1 MFDSLFL
8 YCYTGTM
15 SISAFAFDG
24 FGNGLPSLGGAFNER
39 AYEQAIDPIQVR
51 SGSDA
56 GNDEAER
63 CNLNPGARSL
73 KERVLTLIDNN
84 KPGIALDI
92 LQAKMAFA
100 PEDVEAIAD
109 DVLYELK
116 ESGFERDAQEFK
128 IILASA
134 DLEAPKPK
142 ASAEQTLSAL
152 SFG

>member
-8 YCYTGTM
+8 CCYTRNM

-39 AYEQAIDPIQVR
+39 AYNQAIDPIQVR
-51 SGSDA
+51 SGSDT

-84 KPGIALDI
+84 KPGTALDI
-92 LQAKMAFA
+92 LQAKMAIA
-100 PEDVEAIAD
+100 PEEVEAIAD
-109 DVLYELK
+109 EVLYEL
-116 ESGFERDAQEFK
+116 EEAGFEKDAQEFK
-128 IILASA
+128 TILATA
-134 DLEAPKPK
+134 DLEPAKPK
-142 ASAEQTLSAL
+142 ASAEQAL
-152 SFG
+152 NAFSFG